1 MKFVQTVEFTTSRM
15 DEMDEV
21 EAEWRAATEGR
32 RTVVRD
38 MKTRDRDKPN
48 AYVLIVEF
56 DSYEDAM
63 KNNDMPETEKIAE
76 GMAKL
81 ADGPVI
87 FRNLEVLE
95 ENT

>member
-48 AYVLIVEF
+48 TYVLIVEF

-63 KNNDMPETEKIAE
+63 KNNDMPETEKVAE

>member
-1 MKFVQTVEFTTSRM
+1 MKFVQTIEFTTSRM
-15 DEMDEV
+15 DEMDKL
-21 EAEWRAATEGR
+21 EAEWRTATEGR
-32 RTVVRD
+32 RTVLRD

-48 AYVLIVEF
+48 TYVLIVEF

-81 ADGPVI
+81 ADGPTI

>member
-38 MKTRDRDKPN
+38 LKTRDRDKPN
-48 AYVLIVEF
+48 TYVLIVEF